1 LTTIAQMPNGYL
13 HRQLPQ
19 ELRDLSELALDLRWT
34 TSHLTRRIWQRLD
47 PDAWEQTENPHL
59 ILLNVTQERL
69 SAAARDQE
77 LLAELAN
84 WRRKWSEYQNNATWF
99 RLSHPASRLK
109 RVAYFSMEFGLSE
122 ALPIYSGGLGVLAGD
137 FLKSASDL
145 GVPLV
150 GIGLLYQQGYFRQV
164 LADDGAQREAFP
176 YNDPNSLPIT
186 PVMDDDGRWRRVPI
200 QLPGRTLLLRIWKVQ
215 VGRTELL
222 LLDSNDPQNSP
233 WDRGITAHLYD
244 AGADQR
250 LLQEIVLGVGGW
262 RLIDE
267 LGLEVNVCHLNEGHA
282 AFAVLERAASFAR
295 QRQVPVSVALQATR
309 AGNVFTLHT
318 PLASGFDK
326 FDAGLVA
333 HYAGPFMQSLGLP
346 VERLLALGRRDPAD
360 ASEPFN
366 MAYLAMR
373 GCCRVN
379 GVSRLHGEVSR
390 RILSPL
396 FPRWPEIEVPIG
408 SITNGVHIPTW
419 NSLPARR
426 FWMEVT
432 PCDPWLT
439 RLPEVAAS
447 LSTLD
452 PTHLWALRTKSR
464 LALVEY
470 VRRRM
475 ARQLKVRGAADA
487 AVQAAQ
493 HVLDPNV
500 LTLGFARRFA
510 EYKRPNLLLR
520 DVGRLKRLLCDER
533 RPVQLIVAGKA
544 HPNDEPG
551 KALVRSMAQFAHQP
565 ELSQRVVFLED
576 YDMVLAQHL
585 AAGID
590 VWLNTPRRPAEAC
603 GTSGMKMLFNG
614 GLNVST
620 RDGWW
625 AEAWSPDVGWAF
637 GNGGEGICGD
647 RDALEAEELYAVLER
662 EVIPEFYDRDSN
674 GMPHKWLI
682 RLTASMGRLTP
693 RFSSDRMLKEYV
705 EQVYLPAAEAHECRC
720 GSDARVACELEAW
733 HEHLAEHWHGLHFG
747 EIHVSRVDD
756 SWSFAAQVYLGELAP
771 TAVCV
776 QLYANSPAAAGPL
789 VAEMRR
795 DHPLPGSVN
804 GFVYTAVVAA
814 DRPADDFTPRIVPWH
829 PKAMIPS
836 EENRVHW
843 AR

>member
-1 LTTIAQMPNGYL
+1 MPNGYL

-19 ELRDLSELALDLRWT
+19 ELQDLSELALDLRWT

-47 PDAWEQTENPHL
+47 PEAWEQTENPHL

-69 SAAARDQE
+69 SAAARDRE

-99 RLSHPASRLK
+99 RSSQPVSRLK

-145 GVPLV
+145 GVPLI
-150 GIGLLYQQGYFRQV
+150 GIGILYQQGYFRQV

-176 YNDPNSLPIT
+176 YNDPNSLPIM
-186 PVMDDDGRWRRVPI
+186 PVMDDGGRWRRVPI
-200 QLPGRTLLLRIWKVQ
+200 ELPGRTLLLRIWKVQ

-222 LLDSNDPQNSP
+222 LLDSNDPQNIP

-244 AGADQR
+244 AGQDQR

-262 RLIDE
+262 RLLEE
-267 LGLEVNVCHLNEGHA
+267 LGLEVDVCHLNEGHA
-282 AFAVLERAASFAR
+282 ALAVLQRAASFAR
-295 QRQVPVSVALQATR
+295 QREVPVSVAFQATR

-333 HYAGPFMQSLGLP
+333 HYAGPFMQTLGLP

-360 ASEPFN
+360 VSEPFN

-390 RILSPL
+390 RIFSPL

-419 NSLPARR
+419 NSLPARQ

-439 RLPEVAAS
+439 RLPEVAAA
-447 LSTLD
+447 LSTLN

-475 ARQLKVRGAADA
+475 ARQLKVRGAAEA

-510 EYKRPNLLLR
+510 EYKRPNMLLH
-520 DVGRLKRLLCDER
+520 DVGRLKRLLFDER

-544 HPNDEPG
+544 HPNDESG
-551 KALVRSMAQFAHQP
+551 KALVRSMAQFAHQS

-576 YDMVLAQHL
+576 YDMVLTQHL

-637 GNGGEGICGD
+637 GNGGENDCGD
-647 RDALEAEELYAVLER
+647 RDAREAEELYAVLER

-674 GMPHKWLI
+674 GMPQKWLE

-693 RFSSDRMLKEYV
+693 RFSSDRMMKEYV
-705 EQVYLPAAEAHECRC
+705 EQIYLPAAGAYEGRSGNA
-720 GSDARVACELEAW
+720 ARIACELEAW

-747 EIHVSRVDD
+747 EIHVGRVNDC
-756 SWSFAAQVYLGELAP
+756 WSFAAQVYLGELAP

-776 QLYANSPAAAGPL
+776 QLYADSPAAAEPL
-789 VAEMRR
+789 VIEMRR

-804 GFVYTAVVAA
+804 GFVYTAVVAT
-814 DRPADDFTPRIVPWH
+814 DRPANDFTPRIVPWH
-829 PKAMIPS
+829 PKAMIPA
-836 EENRVHW
+836 EESRIHW